1 MTTERAPAE
10 VHRCHVLVLGTGIA
24 GLYTALR
31 AAPLGG
37 VVLLTKK
44 RLADSATEF
53 AQGGIAAALAP
64 GDSPLLHMEDT
75 LRAGDGLCE
84 PEAVRILTEEG
95 PACVRELAALGI
107 GFDMVGEDFELTREG
122 AHSTRRIV
130 HARGDATGDEIR
142 QGLERHVRADT
153 RVTIAENQFAV
164 TLLVH
169 EGRCCGALALGEDG
183 RLRAFLARAVVLAT
197 GGAGQL
203 YRHST
208 NPDVATGDGMALALR
223 AGATLVDMEFIQFHP
238 TALYVPNPPPGLRRP
253 RARPLISEAVRG
265 EGAKLLNVRGRR
277 FMPAYHPLAEL
288 APRDV
293 VARAIASEMEKTAS
307 AYVLLDATAMGE
319 RFRERFPTIHANC
332 LRHGIDPVRQPI
344 PVAPAAHYIMGGV
357 GTDLWGRTDVKGLYA
372 CGEVACTGV
381 HGANRLAS
389 NSLLEGVVFGRRI
402 ARVLADE
409 LPALPPPPP
418 SAAAAAELPALGTGV
433 DIPAAWRSLQ
443 LTMWQRV
450 GVHREKRGLESA
462 LAFLGEL
469 AGDLTGH
476 GPPGDPGRRTERRL
490 LELFNLNT
498 LAILVTRAAL
508 AREESRG
515 AHHRL
520 DFPARDDARW
530 RRHILFRG
538 ETMALSPFIAERPA
552 PRSEGDAP
560 PTTGQ
565 PAAREPDAGRGAASR

>member
-1 MTTERAPAE
+1 MPEMQSVLPPTE
-10 VHRCHVLVLGTGIA
+10 VHRSLLLVLGTGIA
-24 GLYTALR
+24 GLYTALK
-31 AAPLGG
+31 AAPLGE

-75 LRAGDGLCE
+75 LRAGDGLCD
-84 PEAVRILTEEG
+84 PEAVRVLTEEG
-95 PACVRELAALGI
+95 PACVRELASLGI
-107 GFDMVGEDFELTREG
+107 GFDMVGEDFELTREA
-122 AHSTRRIV
+122 AHSARRIV

-142 QGLERHVRADT
+142 QGLERHVRRHP
-153 RVTIAENQFAV
+153 RVTIAENHFAAA
-164 TLLVH
+164 LLLH
-169 EGRCCGALALGEDG
+169 EGRCCGALALGADG

-203 YRHST
+203 YRHGT
-208 NPDVATGDGMALALR
+208 NPDVATGDGMALAYR
-223 AGATLVDMEFIQFHP
+223 AGASLMDMEFIQFHP

-265 EGAKLLNVRGRR
+265 EGARLLNTRGRR

-293 VARAIASEMEKTAS
+293 VARAIASEMAKTAS
-307 AYVLLDATAMGE
+307 SYVLLDATALGDG
-319 RFRERFPTIHANC
+319 FRRRFPTIYENC

-357 GTDLWGRTDVKGLYA
+357 RTDLWGRTDVDGLYA

-402 ARVLADE
+402 AQVLAEE
-409 LPALPPPPP
+409 LPALPEPP
-418 SAAAAAELPALGTGV
+418 AAAAAKLPLSRGTV
-433 DIPAAWRSLQ
+433 DVPAAWRSLQ
-443 LTMWQRV
+443 LTMWQHV
-450 GVHREKRGLESA
+450 GLHREEPGLRKA
-462 LAFLGEL
+462 LAFLEEL
-469 AGDLTGH
+469 AGDLAGEGGATAG
-476 GPPGDPGRRTERRL
+476 GRAPDPPERRL
-490 LELFNLNT
+490 LELHNLTT
-498 LAILVTRAAL
+498 LAVLVTKAAL

-520 DFPARDDARW
+520 DFPTRDDTRW
-530 RRHILFRG
+530 RRHILFQR
-538 ETMALSPFIAERPA
+538 ETMLLSPLVAET
-552 PRSEGDAP
+552 P
-560 PTTGQ
+560 PV
-565 PAAREPDAGRGAASR
+565 RGAASP